1 MNPSVMPPFIK
12 TCLSSLLL
20 LSSLCAYGQSPASV
34 NTLVQSFDTYRRQ
47 ALQEKLFVHTDQ
59 SFYLTGETLWF
70 KVYYVD
76 GTFHQPVDLSKVA
89 YLELLDQQGVPVL
102 QTKVALSSS
111 GGNGTF
117 FLPSSVNS
125 GMYRLRAYTN
135 WMKNVDAAYFFEKKL
150 TIVNPFKRLGLPLL
164 RETANYD
171 VQFFPEG
178 GNLVQGITSKV
189 GFKVSDRS
197 GRGVTVRGWLLN
209 GKNDTLARFNS
220 HKFGIGNFTFTPSDT
235 AGYQVVVMDSIGRSL
250 TRPLSRIY
258 KQGYAMRLEEAG
270 TDQLKVTVSAN
281 IATSSFVYLIA
292 HTRQIVDLAE
302 MLPIRNE
309 TTFTIDKKA
318 LGDGISHITVFDAER
333 RPVCERLYFKRP
345 TKLLGI
351 SLKTD
356 QPTYAS
362 RTKVALTA
370 AIQSS
375 TAKASQANL
384 SMAVYRIDSL
394 GNAASGTIQSCLWM
408 TSDLPGFIESP
419 EYYWQSDSPDVRLAT
434 DNLMLT
440 HGWRRFRWE
449 DVLNSSKETTSGTLR
464 RPSFR
469 YLPELNGPII
479 EGSITDPSSG
489 KPVPNI
495 LSYLASVGKP
505 TRLYVSKSDSVGRI
519 RFEAQDFY
527 GSKNLIAQTNPA
539 DSIYKLSIDSPFSA
553 VVPAVRLPEVPVTES
568 LTNQLLSRS
577 VSMQVQNTYWS
588 DRTIVYRDPAVDST
602 AFYGKP
608 RESYLLDAYTRFPR
622 MEEVLREYV
631 LGVMPRKKQGRF
643 QLHVLNEPYR
653 EVFDDLSLVMID
665 GVPVFDMD
673 KVIEFSPLKIKQIDV
688 VTNRYLFGPIMFNGI
703 ISLMT
708 YKSDLA
714 GFPLAPHLLKLEYD
728 GLQLQREFYNPR
740 YDTARQLESRLPDG
754 RTLLYWNPNLQ
765 PDAAGQSQIEFF
777 TSDQPGT
784 YLVEVNGLSKDGS
797 AGSQR
802 ATFEVKNTP
811 K

>member
-1 MNPSVMPPFIK
+1 MPSFIK
-12 TCLSSLLL
+12 TFLNSLLL
-20 LSSLCAYGQSPASV
+20 LGSVCSFGQSPASV
-34 NTLVQSFDTYRRQ
+34 GTLVQPFDTYRRQ
-47 ALQEKLFVHTDQ
+47 ALPEKLFVHTDQ

-89 YLELLDQQGVPVL
+89 YLELLDQQGAPVL
-102 QTKVALSSS
+102 QTKVTLSSS

-125 GMYRLRAYTN
+125 GTYRLRAYTN
-135 WMKNVDAAYFFEKKL
+135 WMKNFDAAYFFEKKL

-171 VQFFPEG
+171 IQFFPEG
-178 GNLVQGITSKV
+178 GNLVQGIFSKV
-189 GFKVSDRS
+189 GFKVSDRA
-197 GRGVTVRGWLLN
+197 GRGVNVRGWLLN

-235 AGYQVVVMDSIGRSL
+235 AAYQVIIADSIGRSV
-250 TRPLSRIY
+250 TRTLPKIY
-258 KQGYAMRLEEAG
+258 TQGYAMRLEEASA
-270 TDQLKVTVSAN
+270 DQLKITVNAN
-281 IATSSFVYLIA
+281 VATPSVVYLLA
-292 HTRQIVDLAE
+292 HTRQVIDVAE
-302 MLPIRNE
+302 VRPIQRE
-309 TTFTIDKKA
+309 TTFLIDKKV
-318 LGDGISHITVFDAER
+318 LGDGISHLTVFDADR
-333 RPVCERLYFKRP
+333 KPVCERLYFKRP
-345 TKLLGI
+345 TQLLNI

-356 QPTYAS
+356 QASYAS
-362 RTKVALTA
+362 RTKVALTTDVQASA
-370 AIQSS
+370 ATKTNQ
-375 TAKASQANL
+375 ASL

-394 GNAASGTIQSCLWM
+394 GTAASGTIQSCLWM
-408 TSDLPGFIESP
+408 TSDLPGVIESP
-419 EYYWQSDSPDVRLAT
+419 EYYWQPESADVRLAT

-449 DVLNSSKETTSGTLR
+449 DVLSSGRGASSGNAQQ
-464 RPSFR
+464 PAFR
-469 YLPELNGPII
+469 FLPEFNGPIV
-479 EGSITDPSSG
+479 EGSVTDPSSG
-489 KPVPNI
+489 KPVSNV
-495 LSYLASVGKP
+495 LTYLAAAGKP
-505 TRLYVSKSDSVGRI
+505 VRMYVSRSDSEGRI
-519 RFEAQDFY
+519 RFEVQDFY
-527 GSKNLIAQTNPA
+527 GPKNLIVQTNPA
-539 DSIYKLSIDSPFSA
+539 DSINKLIIDNPFSTM
-553 VVPAVRLPEVPVTES
+553 VPPVRLPEVPVNES
-568 LTNQLLSRS
+568 LTDQLVSRS
-577 VSMQVQNTYWS
+577 VSMQLQNTYWN
-588 DRTIVYRDPAVDST
+588 DQAIQYRYPLVDST

-622 MEEVLREYV
+622 MEEVLREYI
-631 LGVMPRKKQGRF
+631 LGVMPRKKQGHF

-653 EVFDDLSLVMID
+653 EIFDDLSLVMID

-688 VTNRYLFGPIMFNGI
+688 VTNRYLFGPVMFNGI

-708 YKSDLA
+708 YKNDLA
-714 GFPLAPHLLKLEYD
+714 GFPLDPNLLKLEYD
-728 GLQLQREFYNPR
+728 GLQLQREFYSPR

-765 PDAAGQSQIEFF
+765 TNATGQSQVEFF

-784 YLVEVNGLSKDGS
+784 YLIEVNGLSKDGS

-802 ATFEVKNTP
+802 ATFVVKNTP